1 MSLIN
6 DSAQDYATIH
16 WSIVE
21 SFLRQLRALP
31 SSRSLD
37 ILPDLEN
44 SKNEIFFF
52 LSAVLL

>member
-21 SFLRQLRALP
+21 TFLRQLRALP
-31 SSRSLD
+31 SSRYLD

-44 SKNEIFFF
+44 SKNEIFF